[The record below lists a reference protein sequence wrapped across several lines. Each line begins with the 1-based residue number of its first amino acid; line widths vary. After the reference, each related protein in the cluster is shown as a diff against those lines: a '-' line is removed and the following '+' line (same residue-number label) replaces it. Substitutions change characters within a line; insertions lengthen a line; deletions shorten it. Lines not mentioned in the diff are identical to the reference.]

1 MRLYLKIIVLA
12 VTFVAFGSE
21 INICFLQQTA
31 FAQGGKIKTRTKK
44 DATKHDFEGIG
55 VSGTRKTPLSSLISK
70 SKANKDYDFV
80 KIRRSWHPEMIQS
93 TTSLDS
99 SSKRRRK

>member
-1 MRLYLKIIVLA
+1 MRLYLKIFL
-12 VTFVAFGSE
+12 VTFAWLALSSE
-21 INICFLQQTA
+21 IHFYFVDSA
-31 FAQGGKIKTRTKK
+31 VFAQGEKIRTRTKK
-44 DATKHDFEGIG
+44 DSTKHDFEGIG

-80 KIRRSWHPEMIQS
+80 KIRRSWHPEMVQS

-99 SSKRRRK
+99 SSKSRRK

>member
-1 MRLYLKIIVLA
+1 MKEMWRQRRWLVWLLVLPLGMA
-12 VTFVAFGSE
+12 Q
-21 INICFLQQTA
+21 LL
-31 FAQGGKIKTRTKK
+31 FAQDKTKRRTKK
-44 DATKHDFEGIG
+44 DAVKHDFEGIG
-55 VSGTRKTPLSSLISK
+55 VSGARKTPLSSLISK

-99 SSKRRRK
+99 SSKQKP